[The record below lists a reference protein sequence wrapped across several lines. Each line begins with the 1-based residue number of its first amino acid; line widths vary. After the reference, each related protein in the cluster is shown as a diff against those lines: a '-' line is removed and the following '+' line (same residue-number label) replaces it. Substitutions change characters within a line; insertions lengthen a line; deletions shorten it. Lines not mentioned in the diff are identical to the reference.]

1 MASGGGS
8 NDGWWSDEDWRKWR
22 EDNKWASAGG
32 KQGADAEKKLSLKQ
46 ERIKEKDNFVQK
58 QLADAA
64 ALLQRS
70 SGQSS
75 SSSSSSAALKFE
87 MPSEWSV
94 TIFNADERDKNE
106 KRKQQSFADLGR
118 LCNNRLKSMYQV
130 WQSEATA
137 LRLQGGLGHQA
148 AVTLLS
154 QEKLDTRQKTDE
166 QEAKIEALESELRKL
181 RNEMKEKDMK
191 LLATEKVKDNHKKEC
206 DEKVSAMSEECA
218 QKLLAKDEKVS
229 AMSDECAKKLLECE
243 NKVSA
248 MSDEC
253 ALKLVAME
261 KQKEDHTKECDK
273 KLRENSEEWQ
283 RKMDFRVA
291 EVDKRHTAMRLRAAH
306 TFGKWKER
314 CSNLETR
321 LRKKKDLLLK
331 NKLEIALS
339 KDWQKLQS

>member
-8 NDGWWSDEDWRKWR
+8 NDGWWSDEEWRKWR
-22 EDNKWASAGG
+22 QDNKWASASG
-32 KQGADAEKKLSLKQ
+32 KQGADADKKLSLKQ

-70 SGQSS
+70 GGQSS
-75 SSSSSSAALKFE
+75 SSSSSSGALKFE

-94 TIFNADERDKNE
+94 TIFNADERDRNE
-106 KRKQQSFADLGR
+106 KKKQQSFADLGR
-118 LCNNRLKSMYQV
+118 LCNNRLKGMYQC

-206 DEKVSAMSEECA
+206 DDKVSAMSKECA
-218 QKLLAKDEKVS
+218 Q
-229 AMSDECAKKLLECE
+229 
-243 NKVSA
+243 
-248 MSDEC
+248 
-253 ALKLVAME
+253 KLVAME
-261 KQKEDHTKECDK
+261 KDCENHTKECDEK
-273 KLRENSEEWQ
+273 LLAMEKQKESHTKECDEKLRENSEDWQ
-283 RKMDFRVA
+283 LKLDLSVA
-291 EVDKRHTAMRLRAAH
+291 EGDKRLRDLETKHAAMRLRAAH

-314 CSNLETR
+314 CSNLERR
-321 LRKKKDLLLK
+321 LMRKKELLK
-331 NKLEIALS
+331 SSKLEVELA
-339 KDWQKLQS
+339 KDRQKLQS